1 MQKLASSYLQLCKVI
16 WLLLFIGLHGL
27 YSYFSYQIVDFLFPN
42 GLVIQSI
49 VIVAQIIS
57 LVLFLFIIYNVMRF
71 GLKSQLGQIRT
82 LKLSFIQFI
91 LHSFMLILFYVFA
104 EIDDAP
110 GLILIGC
117 IIPFIVSNLM
127 AYIYLQV
134 KNVRL

>member
-27 YSYFSYQIVDFLFPN
+27 YSYFSYRIVDFLFPN
-42 GLVIQSI
+42 GMVIQSI

-71 GLKSQLGQIRT
+71 GLKSQLAQIRT